1 MIEQIQARLGLDGT
15 AFKKGLTSAKADW
28 KRFTSDI
35 GGDIR
40 SMFGFGAAVAAAKML
55 GEEMLA
61 LKRRAE
67 DLGASTDFVQS
78 VERMAVK
85 FGGTAED
92 AGTALTK
99 LAEMIGKA
107 RTEGGDSAAKFEALG
122 ISLYKANGAA
132 KSSEDIFKEIA
143 TAYKNTT
150 DASLRAAMAFEFF
163 GKTGRNINNILGEGA
178 DGIDQYTAAM
188 KNFGLIASPE
198 NVNAVS
204 DAWSNLKSNIS
215 GFGANAVGVFARATG
230 GVFKFLGALSAVATG
245 GVSLK
250 EALRVFRDEPAAR
263 EDTSTKDAELAEKE
277 RADAAEMNMKV
288 QDQLLKLAEKHKEH
302 IFDLM
307 TDEEKIVSLE
317 NELVSLYKEANDLAN
332 SELQRAE
339 AATKLAEKT
348 HDWKKLTKKVDEDAA
363 KAREKERQ
371 EAAEMHMAKMDRLN
385 ELKDKQR
392 QAQETVADRARF
404 SLDEL
409 ANANLR
415 GVRDPGTR
423 EDIIK
428 AREVRDL
435 QAKAERERLSGAVG
449 SRERA
454 LAFLS
459 RADTIR
465 QGITSLKSD
474 ERLTS
479 IDRSLLEMKENEK
492 LMLHYYEDA
501 GVLMRP
507 IMAK

>member
-35 GGDIR
+35 GSNIKSAIGFTAIALGLREIAVEMKELQKSADDVGASLDFMLKLRNLSVTFGGEAGD
-40 SMFGFGAAVAAAKML
+40 SVAAM
-55 GEEMLA
+55 
-61 LKRRAE
+61 
-67 DLGASTDFVQS
+67 Q
-78 VERMAVK
+78 
-85 FGGTAED
+85 
-92 AGTALTK
+92 K
-99 LAEMIGKA
+99 LAEAIGAA
-107 RTEGGDSAAKFEALG
+107 RREGGAAEEKFSQFG
-122 ISLYKANGAA
+122 ISLYEANGQA
-132 KSSEDIFKEIA
+132 KTTEQVFKDISN
-143 TAYKNTT
+143 AYKSTE
-150 DASLRAAMAFEFF
+150 DAALRAAMAMAIFS
-163 GKTGRNINNILGEGA
+163 KTGRNINDILELGSE
-178 DGIDQYTAAM
+178 GIDGYSQ
-188 KNFGLIASPE
+188 KLLGLE
-198 NVNAVS
+198 T
-204 DAWSNLKSNIS
+204 
-215 GFGANAVGVFARATG
+215 GFG
-230 GVFKFLGALSAVATG
+230 KFEAGALAGFWKGVKSATTGAGDAVA
-245 GVSLK
+245 
-250 EALRVFRDEPAAR
+250 AYAAR
-263 EDTSTKDAELAEKE
+263 YLAFIKVVGTVAAAPFRLRSMTEEFNRAMDEMMRQEEPRAQGQNQAEIDAAAQMHIKTMDAQLELEEKIKQSKYEQADNDRKILALDQEIKQLMEDA
-277 RADAAEMNMKV
+277 ADAAKTEIERIEAKSKLIDKEKEKLKV
-288 QDQLLKLAEKHKEH
+288 IGE
-302 IFDLM
+302 I
-307 TDEEKIVSLE
+307 E
-317 NELVSLYKEANDLAN
+317 NERQKK
-332 SELQRAE
+332 AE
-339 AATKLAEKT
+339 E
-348 HDWKKLTKKVDEDAA
+348 
-363 KAREKERQ
+363 
-371 EAAEMHMAKMDRLN
+371 HMGRMDRLN

-423 EDIIK
+423 ADIIK

-501 GVLMRP
+501 GVLVRP